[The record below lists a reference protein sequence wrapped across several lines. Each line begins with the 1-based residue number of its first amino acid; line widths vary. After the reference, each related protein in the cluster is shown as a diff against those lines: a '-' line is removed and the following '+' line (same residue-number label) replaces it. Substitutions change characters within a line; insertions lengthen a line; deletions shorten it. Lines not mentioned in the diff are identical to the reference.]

1 MKFSL
6 YICDT
11 TSYKLRHIMYMHK
24 ARELYVSWTTVF
36 SKYRNRVKH
45 KASQMYDYDCN
56 FYLLLDT
63 MRITTGISIQYYFE
77 TIIHKW
83 VIPNGSY
90 SHSFLPYLPTSQ
102 ISKVDDHTTL
112 GRFVMDPACW
122 ISNCYLNRWG
132 NCDSWGVTHFTTS
145 ISLFIFKSVITL

>member
-24 ARELYVSWTTVF
+24 LENFMFHEQLFSQSTETEL
-36 SKYRNRVKH
+36 N

-90 SHSFLPYLPTSQ
+90 SHSFLPYLPTPQ

-112 GRFVMDPACW
+112 GRFVMDPAC
-122 ISNCYLNRWG
+122 
-132 NCDSWGVTHFTTS
+132 
-145 ISLFIFKSVITL
+145 